1 MSNDRTYNGWST
13 YETWL
18 VNLWITND
26 QHLYAT
32 LHADVVDAPRL
43 YDAKEVLQ
51 AWLDNEYDLYIEERG
66 HGLFQ
71 DLLKGALD
79 EVNWYEIAKNWR
91 DEE

>member
-1 MSNDRTYNGWST
+1 MNYNGWSS

-18 VNLWITND
+18 VNLWIQND
-26 QHLYAT
+26 ESLYAV
-32 LHADVVDAPRL
+32 LHADVVDAASL
-43 YDAKEVLQ
+43 FDAKEVLK
-51 AWLDNEYDLYIEERG
+51 AWIDNEYDTYIEAHG

-91 DEE
+91 NEE